1 MPFGHALLNE
11 IGQGSHTWISCVVTC
26 FQVLELFQSPAFF
39 RGLLPLGKDS
49 VLLGFVSPLLHRVTL
64 SYIAHTSVKY
74 FQLWEKFLLDHPAAP
89 SEVSSLVL
97 TITLTA
103 IMLFPP
109 ALDPSLNLT
118 HPSQED
124 FLAVF

>member
-1 MPFGHALLNE
+1 M
-11 IGQGSHTWISCVVTC
+11 
-26 FQVLELFQSPAFF
+26 
-39 RGLLPLGKDS
+39 
-49 VLLGFVSPLLHRVTL
+49 LLGFVSPLLHRVTL
-64 SYIAHTSVKY
+64 SYIAHTSVEY